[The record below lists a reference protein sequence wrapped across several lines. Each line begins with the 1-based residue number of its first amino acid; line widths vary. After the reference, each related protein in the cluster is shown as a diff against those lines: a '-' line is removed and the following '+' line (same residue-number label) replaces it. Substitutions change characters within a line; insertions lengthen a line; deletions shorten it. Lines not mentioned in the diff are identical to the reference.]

1 MHTLL
6 VNYTKK
12 DYYQN
17 ILNNPKNKNNQ
28 NKAAWKIISDL
39 TNKKT
44 VHKNITLVND
54 NNTITDPTH
63 IAKNFN
69 KVFIEAPQ
77 KIISNIDFSG
87 EKEINHITS
96 IENSIYIE
104 EFSETE
110 ILNII
115 NHKLKNKFSSG
126 PDGLPSAVIKKC
138 ASHILKPLTYL
149 INLSLS
155 IGSFPNKLKV
165 SKVNPVYKKHDKT
178 KADNYRPIAEA
189 SCLSKIFEYSMID
202 RLWKFLNKHKI
213 LSTAQHGF
221 RSSHSTMTAVDS
233 FLRQVIAALD
243 AGESPAGMF
252 CDLSRAFDCVDHSGL
267 LFKLE
272 RYGIRGVTLTW
283 FDSYLSNR
291 SQFVEI
297 GHKTHG
303 VYEKFSSGTTST
315 GVGVPQGS
323 ILGPVLFL
331 LFINDLPDF
340 VKDYFIVLYADD
352 ASLFVTGS
360 NNNENEIKS
369 NLLVNKLSQFF
380 NQNGLFLN
388 IEKTGYV
395 HFHTNHNKN
404 NMDLNIAYNNIS
416 LERMES
422 VKFLGLTIDECL
434 TWKPH
439 CNNLISKLNT
449 VCYQIRNLKNVING
463 EMLISFY
470 YSQVESRL
478 IYGICFWGSCASM
491 PNVFKAQK
499 RIIRC
504 MAGVNK
510 RHSCRDLFRQ
520 FGILTIYGLYIY
532 IISFS
537 MFSSIKMILI

>member
-1 MHTLL
+1 M
-6 VNYTKK
+6 
-12 DYYQN
+12 D
-17 ILNNPKNKNNQ
+17 
-28 NKAAWKIISDL
+28 
-39 TNKKT
+39 
-44 VHKNITLVND
+44 
-54 NNTITDPTH
+54 
-63 IAKNFN
+63 
-69 KVFIEAPQ
+69 
-77 KIISNIDFSG
+77 
-87 EKEINHITS
+87 
-96 IENSIYIE
+96 
-104 EFSETE
+104 
-110 ILNII
+110 
-115 NHKLKNKFSSG
+115 
-126 PDGLPSAVIKKC
+126 
-138 ASHILKPLTYL
+138 
-149 INLSLS
+149 
-155 IGSFPNKLKV
+155 
-165 SKVNPVYKKHDKT
+165 
-178 KADNYRPIAEA
+178 
-189 SCLSKIFEYSMID
+189 
-202 RLWKFLNKHKI
+202 
-213 LSTAQHGF
+213 GF

-422 VKFLGLTIDECL
+422 VKFLGLL
-434 TWKPH
+434 
-439 CNNLISKLNT
+439 
-449 VCYQIRNLKNVING
+449 
-463 EMLISFY
+463 
-470 YSQVESRL
+470 
-478 IYGICFWGSCASM
+478 
-491 PNVFKAQK
+491 
-499 RIIRC
+499 
-504 MAGVNK
+504 
-510 RHSCRDLFRQ
+510 
-520 FGILTIYGLYIY
+520 
-532 IISFS
+532 
-537 MFSSIKMILI
+537 